1 MIFSVLNEQKNEVS
15 EKVTVTL
22 PEKEEEMK
30 KFLNENLDQIILGL
44 ELEYKKIFT
53 DNFFKEEQRFFI
65 TKLLYNNQ
73 YSFELS
79 KLIADI
85 FLDKDDEIYEKL
97 TNLLKTDKISK
108 PLLEASFNG
117 LEQKTEL
124 IIAFL
129 DDFTN
134 SKYWK
139 YLVICNWAGKIILEK
154 VKQIYFE
161 NDLPLMDFHDETAI
175 IHKKIISFVN
185 WAYEIENNEKEDLA
199 RKLEE
204 YYYYADN
211 ENEEEKSKKEL
222 IDLFIDPFPWLS

>member
-1 MIFSVLNEQKNEVS
+1 MTLAIDNLDENNIREVIAFLRKFRKKEKVKATILLFKDQTFSSRLKESGFDKNSDIESILHKFFFEDKEFYLKILDLIFSVLNEQKTEVS
-15 EKVTVTL
+15 EKVNVTL

-117 LEQKTEL
+117 LEQ
-124 IIAFL
+124 
-129 DDFTN
+129 
-134 SKYWK
+134 
-139 YLVICNWAGKIILEK
+139 
-154 VKQIYFE
+154 
-161 NDLPLMDFHDETAI
+161 
-175 IHKKIISFVN
+175 
-185 WAYEIENNEKEDLA
+185 
-199 RKLEE
+199 
-204 YYYYADN
+204 
-211 ENEEEKSKKEL
+211 
-222 IDLFIDPFPWLS
+222 